1 MTTVGM
7 RRHGGGAWNLQK
19 AASIRQWINPEERV
33 TVDFENEHD
42 LNAEVIECDGQ
53 NGDVAARDR
62 ISTLANGILRFLSM
76 ISVGRIKSLHSGP
89 DKPVQYGRLR
99 ITVHEAR
106 PQTV

>member
-1 MTTVGM
+1 MES
-7 RRHGGGAWNLQK
+7 LEK

-33 TVDFENEHD
+33 TVDFEDEHD

-53 NGDVAARDR
+53 TVTVLLETAFPHYKQHL
-62 ISTLANGILRFLSM
+62 TLPLSM
-76 ISVGRIKSLHSGP
+76 ISLGEDKRHYTRDP